1 MQAAGG
7 SRRWACGLHNT
18 GTNRSIDPSESQSER
33 GSGRAPSSIN
43 ITGQKPESTS
53 GRAARRRVDLAS
65 FMYGESYLSGLLRQ
79 SYLIDQPANRRVATN
94 DLHTVS
100 RRRMAVPSR
109 RGRLKN
115 KSAAL
120 EFRSCP
126 VVVPSSNRRTG
137 DWRSRADVSGATQ
150 VCLEGS
156 KSLPCSCGGAHLWC
170 ACSEATRCPARVLCL
185 MVFNAAR

>member
-33 GSGRAPSSIN
+33 GSGRAPPSIN
-43 ITGQKPESTS
+43 ITRQKPESTS

-65 FMYGESYLSGLLRQ
+65 FMYGESYLSALLRQ

-120 EFRSCP
+120 EFREPRVLSCCGAELEP
-126 VVVPSSNRRTG
+126 SHRRLAVPGRCVGRHASLPGRFQVPS
-137 DWRSRADVSGATQ
+137 
-150 VCLEGS
+150 L
-156 KSLPCSCGGAHLWC
+156 
-170 ACSEATRCPARVLCL
+170 
-185 MVFNAAR
+185 

>member
-33 GSGRAPSSIN
+33 GSGRAPPSIN
-43 ITGQKPESTS
+43 ITRQKPESTS

-65 FMYGESYLSGLLRQ
+65 FMYGESYLSALLRQ

-126 VVVPSSNRRTG
+126 VVVPSSNRRTP
-137 DWRSRADVSGATQ
+137 DLRSRADVSGATQ

-156 KSLPCSCGGAHLWC
+156 KSLPCSCGGLTCGVPAVRQPGALPACC
-170 ACSEATRCPARVLCL
+170 A
-185 MVFNAAR
+185 